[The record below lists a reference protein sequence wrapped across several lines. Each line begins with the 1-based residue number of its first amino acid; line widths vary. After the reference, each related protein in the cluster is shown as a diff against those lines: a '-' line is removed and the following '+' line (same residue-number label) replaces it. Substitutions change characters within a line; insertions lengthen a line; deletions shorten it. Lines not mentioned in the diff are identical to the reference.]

1 MHHLVGLEKLSLYG
15 CTELKTIPTSIGNLS
30 ELLELDLTG
39 CASLETFP
47 SSIFKL
53 KLTRLDLK
61 GCSMLRTFP
70 EIPNDSVCLSS
81 LTELSLKGSS
91 IVNLPESLAH
101 LSSLKSLN
109 LSECKFLECVPK
121 LPPNLNLVFAF
132 DCPSIKSMVLTSR
145 SDPGEGTFEF
155 YLTNSQELD
164 ATSLS
169 NIGEQACIKITYDA
183 YWSVVFFFPGSAVPR
198 WFHYCCK
205 GHSVT
210 MKTVSPNLCSK
221 NRLIGF
227 ALCAV
232 LGPEDMDETFRYKFE
247 FISDGEIFSSYH
259 YFMPENHLNWNIPDP
274 DIFLK
279 QNHTLLWKHDLDLE
293 AIGNK
298 IFHAQNFTFEFSSNK
313 VKECGIS
320 PLFTKEIDTCKY
332 FIFCE

>member
-1 MHHLVGLEKLSLYG
+1 VNLPESVAHLSSLRSLDLSD
-15 CTELKTIPTSIGNLS
+15 CK
-30 ELLELDLTG
+30 LLE
-39 CASLETFP
+39 CV
-47 SSIFKL
+47 
-53 KLTRLDLK
+53 
-61 GCSMLRTFP
+61 
-70 EIPNDSVCLSS
+70 PNNIGRLSS
-81 LTELSLKGSS
+81 LTELSLQGSS
-91 IVNLPESLAH
+91 IVNLPESMAH

-155 YLTNSQELD
+155 YLTHSQELD

-183 YWSVVFFFPGSAVPR
+183 YWSVVFCFPGSAVPR

-247 FISDGEIFSSYH
+247 FISDGEICSSYH

-279 QNHTLLWKHDLDLE
+279 QNHTLLWKHELDLE

-320 PLFTKEIDTCKY
+320 SVY
-332 FIFCE
+332 QRN